1 MSRPVSLWMS
11 LRFGQLEINL
21 SADEIS
27 SYAPDVVADM
37 AKHVVAAFTDSI
49 TELRG
54 HGIIGVVEDDEDD
67 DDDEDDE

>member
-1 MSRPVSLWMS
+1 MPQPVSLWMS

-54 HGIIGVVEDDEDD
+54 HGIIGMEDDEDAD
-67 DDDEDDE
+67 EDEDDE